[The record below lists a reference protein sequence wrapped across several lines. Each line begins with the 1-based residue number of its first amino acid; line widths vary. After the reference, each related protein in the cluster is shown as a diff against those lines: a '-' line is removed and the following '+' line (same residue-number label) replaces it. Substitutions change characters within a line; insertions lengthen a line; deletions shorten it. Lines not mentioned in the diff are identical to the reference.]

1 MLSAERVSVLFIFI
15 LIFTAHALGPIQ
27 VRSLGLI
34 PSQEATRDYWPTE
47 GWNHSLPEEQGM
59 DSSKLEEMTGYIED
73 NGVNI
78 RSVVIVRNGYI
89 VHENYLSLIY
99 DENRTN
105 HLYSV
110 TKSFT
115 SALIGIA
122 LDKAHIDNVSQ
133 TMLSFF
139 PQYTVDNLDDQKE
152 RITLEHLLMMRA
164 GMFWDES
171 SAPFSS
177 PDNGIYHINF
187 GDGVEYALG
196 LPMVAEPGEVWHY
209 NTGASHLLSGII
221 HMTTNMTT
229 LQFARENLFDPLG
242 ISQVIWSRDQA
253 GYYKGGFDLML
264 TTRDMAKFGYLF
276 LNNGTWD
283 GQQVISADWVNVST
297 SSLTRLNED
306 TGYGYQWWVMPSIG
320 TYYAAGLYGQ
330 FIFVVPE
337 YDLVVAFTSAIPMDE
352 AHPHFNLLT
361 TYIIPAIAGEEN
373 RVPLTNLFLILVP
386 VAVGIP
392 VLAVVIYRGRKRNSG
407 SW

>member
-1 MLSAERVSVLFIFI
+1 MLSAERVPVLFIFTLI
-15 LIFTAHALGPIQ
+15 LTAPALGNIQ
-27 VRSLGLI
+27 VRSLDCM
-34 PSQEATRDYWPTE
+34 PSQGATRDYWPTE
-47 GWNHSLPEEQGM
+47 GWIHSLPEEQGM
-59 DSSKLEEMTGYIED
+59 DSSNLKDMMDYIEHND
-73 NGVNI
+73 INI
-78 RSVVIVRNGYI
+78 HSVVIVRNGYI
-89 VHENYLSLIY
+89 VHEEYPSPIY
-99 DENRTN
+99 DENRT
-105 HLYSV
+105 HLLYSV

-122 LDKAHIDNVSQ
+122 LDKAYIDNVSQ

-139 PQYTVDNLDDQKE
+139 PQYTVDNLDDRKE

-187 GDGVEYALG
+187 GDGVEYALS

-229 LQFARENLFDPLG
+229 LQFAQENLFDPLG
-242 ISQVIWSRDQA
+242 ISQVTWSRDLA
-253 GYYKGGFDLML
+253 GYYKGGFDLQL

-283 GQQVISADWVNVST
+283 EQQVISTNWINVST
-297 SSLTRLNED
+297 SSLTRLDED

-320 TYYAAGLYGQ
+320 AYYAAGLYGQ
-330 FIFVVPE
+330 FIFVIPE

-352 AHPHFNLLT
+352 AHPHFDLLT
-361 TYIIPAIAGEEN
+361 TYIIPAILEEEN
-373 RVPLTNLFLILVP
+373 LVTPTNLFLILVP
-386 VAVGIP
+386 IAVGIS
-392 VLAVVIYRGRKRNSG
+392 VLAVVIYRGMKRNSG

>member
-1 MLSAERVSVLFIFI
+1 MLSTERAPVLFIFTLI
-15 LIFTAHALGPIQ
+15 LSAPALGTIQ
-27 VRSLGLI
+27 VRSLSLM
-34 PSQEATRDYWPTE
+34 PSQDATRDYWPTE
-47 GWNHSLPEEQGM
+47 GWNHSLPEDQGM
-59 DSSKLEEMTGYIED
+59 DSSNLDEMMDYIED
-73 NGVNI
+73 IGVNI

-89 VHENYLSLIY
+89 VFEEYPSPNL

-105 HLYSV
+105 LLYSV

-122 LDKAHIDNVSQ
+122 LNKAYIDNLSQ
-133 TMLSFF
+133 TMLPFF
-139 PQYTVDNLDDQKE
+139 PQYTVDNLDDRKE

-177 PDNGIYHINF
+177 PDNGIYHINN

-221 HMTTNMTT
+221 HMTTNMTS
-229 LQFARENLFDPLG
+229 LQFAQENLFDPLG
-242 ISQVIWSRDQA
+242 ISRVIWSRDWA

-283 GQQVISADWVNVST
+283 GHQVIPANWVNVST
-297 SSLTRLNED
+297 ISLTSLNED

-320 TYYAAGLYGQ
+320 AYYAAGLYGQ

-337 YDLVVAFTSAIPMDE
+337 HDLVVAFTSAIPTDE
-352 AHPHFNLLT
+352 AHPHFDLLSN
-361 TYIIPAIAGEEN
+361 YIIPAIIGEEN
-373 RVPLTNLFLILVP
+373 PVTPTNLFLILVP
-386 VAVGIP
+386 IAVGIP
-392 VLAVVIYRGRKRNSG
+392 VLAVIIYRTRKKNPV

>member
-1 MLSAERVSVLFIFI
+1 
-15 LIFTAHALGPIQ
+15 
-27 VRSLGLI
+27 
-34 PSQEATRDYWPTE
+34 
-47 GWNHSLPEEQGM
+47 M
-59 DSSKLEEMTGYIED
+59 DSSNLEDMMDYIEND
-73 NGVNI
+73 DINI

-89 VHENYLSLIY
+89 VLEEYPSPAY
-99 DENRTN
+99 DENITHR
-105 HLYSV
+105 LYSV

-122 LDKAHIDNVSQ
+122 LDKAYIDNVSQ

-139 PQYTVDNLDDQKE
+139 PQYTIDNLDDQKE

-164 GMFWDES
+164 GMFWDEW

-177 PDNGIYHINF
+177 PDNGIYHINY

-229 LQFARENLFDPLG
+229 LQFAEENLFDPLG
-242 ISQVIWSRDQA
+242 ISQVYWSRDQA

-283 GQQVISADWVNVST
+283 GQQVIPVNWINVST
-297 SSLTRLNED
+297 SPLTSLDGDR
-306 TGYGYQWWVMPSIG
+306 GYGYQWWVMPSIG
-320 TYYAAGLYGQ
+320 AYFAAGLYGQ
-330 FIFVVPE
+330 YIIVVPE
-337 YDLVVAFTSAIPMDE
+337 HDLVVAFTSAIQIDE
-352 AHPHFNLLT
+352 AHPHFDLLN
-361 TYIIPAIAGEEN
+361 TYIIPAITREEN
-373 RVPLTNLFLILVP
+373 PIIPTNLLLILIP

-392 VLAVVIYRGRKRNSG
+392 VLAVVIYRGSKKNSG

>member
-1 MLSAERVSVLFIFI
+1 MLSAERAPVLFIFI
-15 LIFTAHALGPIQ
+15 LILTAPALGSIQ
-27 VRSLGLI
+27 IRSLGLM
-34 PSQEATRDYWPTE
+34 PSQDATRDYWPTE

-59 DSSKLEEMTGYIED
+59 DSSNLGEMMDYIEHND
-73 NGVNI
+73 INI
-78 RSVVIVRNGYI
+78 HSVVIVRNGYI
-89 VHENYLSLIY
+89 VHEEYPSPVYN
-99 DENRTN
+99 ENIT
-105 HLYSV
+105 HLLYSV
-110 TKSFT
+110 TKSFS

-139 PQYTVDNLDDQKE
+139 PQYTIDNLDDRKE

-177 PDNGIYHINF
+177 PDNGIYHINY

-229 LQFARENLFDPLG
+229 LQFAKEYLFDPLG
-242 ISQVIWSRDQA
+242 ISKIVWSRDSA
-253 GYYKGGFDLML
+253 GYYKGGFDLQL

-276 LNNGTWD
+276 LNNGSWD
-283 GQQVISADWVNVST
+283 GQQIISADWVNIST
-297 SSLTRLNED
+297 SPLTELDEN
-306 TGYGYQWWVMPSIG
+306 TGYGYQWWIMPSIG
-320 TYYAAGLYGQ
+320 TYLAAGLYGQ
-330 FIFVVPE
+330 YIFVVPE
-337 YDLVVAFTSAIPMDE
+337 YDLVVAFTSGIPMGE
-352 AHPHFNLLT
+352 ASPHRDMLNI
-361 TYIIPAIAGEEN
+361 YIIPAVTGEEN
-373 RVPLTNLFLILVP
+373 LVSLTDLIPILVP
-386 VAVGIP
+386 VAVGIM
-392 VLAVVIYRGRKRNSG
+392 VLAVVIYRGAKKNSG